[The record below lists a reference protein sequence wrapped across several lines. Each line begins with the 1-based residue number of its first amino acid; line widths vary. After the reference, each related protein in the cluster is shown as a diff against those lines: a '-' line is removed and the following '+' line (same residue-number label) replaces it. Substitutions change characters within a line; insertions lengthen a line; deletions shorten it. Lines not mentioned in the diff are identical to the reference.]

1 MTAAE
6 IVAELKK
13 LSTPE
18 RLGIL
23 EAVLHLTREEM
34 QQGSELSNWP
44 SEPDLVA
51 LATPI
56 ILPKPTPS
64 KLSEAN
70 DLSVSD
76 TLDSEDFYDW

>member
-34 QQGSELSNWP
+34 QQGSEPSNWP
-44 SEPDLVA
+44 SEPELVA
-51 LATPI
+51 LTTPI
-56 ILPKPTPS
+56 ILPKPTPN
-64 KLSEAN
+64 KLSEPN
-70 DLSVSD
+70 DLGVSD